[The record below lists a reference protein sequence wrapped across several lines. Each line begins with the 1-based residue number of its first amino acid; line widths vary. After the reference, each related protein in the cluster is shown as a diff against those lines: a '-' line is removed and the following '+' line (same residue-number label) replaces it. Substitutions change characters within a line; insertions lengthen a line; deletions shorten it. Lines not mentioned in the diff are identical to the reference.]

1 MIIEKRI
8 EHDIDPDL
16 HVQITTL
23 KNACFPEYKK
33 LRSYYKQL
41 PHFSFLAFDAAQL
54 IGHMGIDH
62 RVISVGDDVF
72 TIFGIIDLCVE
83 ANYRRQGI
91 ASRMLTEVFNLG
103 SDKHIDFLF
112 VVANDHRLYLKNG
125 FTSLSSYCTW
135 LRISDHKNYGVTI
148 EWLDELLIK
157 QIGHKE
163 WTQKPIDL
171 LGYLF

>member
-1 MIIEKRI
+1 MIFEKRI
-8 EHDIDPDL
+8 EHDIDPGL
-16 HVQITTL
+16 HGQITTL
-23 KNACFPEYKK
+23 KNESFPGHEKP
-33 LRSYYKQL
+33 RSYYKQL
-41 PHFSFLAFDAAQL
+41 PHFRFLVFDSAQL
-54 IGHMGIDH
+54 IGHLGIDH

-72 TIFGIIDLCVE
+72 TIFGITDLCVE

-91 ASRMLTEVFNLG
+91 ASRMLTEVFDLG

-112 VVANDHRLYLKNG
+112 LLANDHRLYLKNG
-125 FTSLSSYCTW
+125 FTPLSSYCTW

-163 WTQKPIDL
+163 WSQKPIDL

>member
-1 MIIEKRI
+1 MIFEKRS
-8 EHDIDPDL
+8 EYDIDPDL
-16 HVQITTL
+16 HGQITNL
-23 KNACFPEYKK
+23 KNESFPGYEKP
-33 LRSYYKQL
+33 RSYYKQL
-41 PHFSFLAFDAAQL
+41 PHFRFLVFEADQL

-72 TIFGIIDLCVE
+72 TIFGITDLCVA
-83 ANYRRQGI
+83 ANYRCQGI
-91 ASRMLTEVFNLG
+91 ASRLLTEVFNLG

-112 VVANDHRLYLKNG
+112 LVATDHRLYIKNG
-125 FTSLSSYCTW
+125 FMPLSSYCTW

-157 QIGHKE
+157 QIGPKE
-163 WTQKPIDL
+163 WSQKPIDL